1 MSENIVTEDLCDAK
15 PQSKAGRFDQL
26 SITLHWLT
34 VFLVAVQFTTAWLLS
49 QHGSDASALL
59 FAHRSM
65 GTLTWIVVA
74 TRLIWRHGFAYL
86 PAFPASMPKLQQRIA
101 ELNEFG
107 LYTLLL
113 VQPLSGLGNTLFH
126 GRPFALFAWQVPA
139 LFAPNKA
146 AAQMFHSLHEFGAWG
161 LLALIGLHAAAALFH
176 GLILRDG
183 VFQRMLPWANR

>member
-1 MSENIVTEDLCDAK
+1 MSENIVTEDLRDAK

-34 VFLVAVQFTTAWLLS
+34 VFLVVTQFTTAWLLS

-74 TRLIWRHGFAYL
+74 MRLIWRHGFAYL
-86 PAFPASMPKLQQRIA
+86 PPFPASMPTLQQRIA
-101 ELNEFG
+101 QLNEYG
-107 LYTLLL
+107 LYGLLL
-113 VQPLSGLGNTLFH
+113 VQPLTGLGNTLFR

-146 AAQMFHSLHEFGAWG
+146 AAQMFHSIHEFGAWG

-176 GLILRDG
+176 ELILRDG

>member
-34 VFLVAVQFTTAWLLS
+34 VFLVVAQFTTAWLLS

-59 FAHRSM
+59 FAHRST

-74 TRLIWRHGFAYL
+74 MRLIWRHGFAHL
-86 PAFPASMPKLQQRIA
+86 PPFPASMPTLQQRVA
-101 ELNEFG
+101 KLNEYG
-107 LYTLLL
+107 LYGLLL
-113 VQPLSGLGNTLFH
+113 VQPLTGLGNTLFR
-126 GRPFALFAWQVPA
+126 GRPFALFAWQVPT

-146 AAQMFHSLHEFGAWG
+146 AAQMFHSIHEFGAWG
-161 LLALIGLHAAAALFH
+161 LLVLIGLHAAAALFH

>member
-1 MSENIVTEDLCDAK
+1 MSENIVTEDLRDAK

-34 VFLVAVQFTTAWLLS
+34 VFLVVTQFTTAWLLS

-74 TRLIWRHGFAYL
+74 MRLIWRHGFAYL
-86 PAFPASMPKLQQRIA
+86 PPFPASMPTLQQRIA
-101 ELNEFG
+101 KLNEYG
-107 LYTLLL
+107 LYGLLL
-113 VQPLSGLGNTLFH
+113 VQPLTGLGNTLFR
-126 GRPFALFAWQVPA
+126 GGPFALFAWQVPA

-146 AAQMFHSLHEFGAWG
+146 AAQMFHSIHEFGAWG

-176 GLILRDG
+176 ELILRDG